1 MESISDIKLRQIT
14 LAARDLFWK
23 YGYRKVTI
31 EEVCRKAGVSK
42 MTFYKHFANKT
53 GLVKFLLSF
62 VIEEG
67 IKKFKAIMESDIPF
81 TEKVLKQIE
90 MKKEGIHGMSDLFL
104 EDWLSSD
111 DPELVAYRTE
121 LTGSTTKQIMSFY
134 KDAQKKGEIRKDIK
148 PEFILY
154 FINHMSVILEDRSL
168 QGLYNTMEDLV
179 IELMNFFFYGISERK

>member
-1 MESISDIKLRQIT
+1 MESIPDIKLSQIT

-67 IKKFKAIMESDIPF
+67 IKKFNAIMESDISF

-154 FINHMSVILEDRSL
+154 FINHMSVILEDRNL